1 MEKYNCTNCLYSNEM
16 ENGEVMC
23 DKKLLS
29 EDKEIYIQIDKIKL
43 PCPAHSSKYIEEI
56 RYMRNNT
63 WLHESEEG
71 EYCEVCRRKVDL
83 EDISQYGYIEIQ
95 DEEGNVAGEK
105 MQCRICRGKGRR

>member
-1 MEKYNCTNCLYSNEM
+1 MNNCTNCLYSNEM
-16 ENGEVMC
+16 ENGVIMC
-23 DKKLLS
+23 DKKLLY
-29 EDKEIYIQIDKIKL
+29 EGKEIYIAVNKAKL
-43 PCPAHSSKYIEEI
+43 PCPAHSNRYIEET
-56 RYMRNNT
+56 RYMRNNM

-95 DEEGNVAGEK
+95 NEEGKVIGEK